1 MKRFILPLLLFS
13 TLIMPNERF
22 KNTDEEAAG
31 KSFKDFLKWS
41 FTNKKPELVAIDS
54 SDEWKQLNSS
64 SSDYLVWIGHA
75 TYLINKDGLTIL
87 TDPVFSKRASPV
99 RFAGPKRLIPPA
111 IPIEK
116 LPKIDVIT
124 VSHNHYDHLDLRS
137 LKKIYKANPNAIFL
151 VPKGDKRRLERRGI
165 ENVKEFL
172 WWEEID
178 INGSKFTFTPV
189 QHWSAR
195 GIADRNKSLWG
206 GWFMELE
213 TESIYHAGDT
223 GYSSDFIETRK
234 RLGSPDLS
242 LIPMGAYA
250 PRWFMKTNHVNP
262 KEAVQISLD
271 LGSKQSLAMHW
282 GTFLLTDEEVLEPPA
297 LLKKALEEKNLDQKY
312 FITLKPG
319 EVFNLLPREP

>member
-13 TLIMPNERF
+13 TLMMPNERF
-22 KNTDEEAAG
+22 KNTNEEAAG
-31 KSFKDFLKWS
+31 KSFRDFLKWT

-54 SDEWKQLNSS
+54 SDEWKELDSGS
-64 SSDYLVWIGHA
+64 TDYMVWIGHA
-75 TYLINKDGLTIL
+75 TYLINKDNLTIL

-111 IPIEK
+111 IPIDK
-116 LPKIDVIT
+116 LPKIDLIT

-165 ENVKEFL
+165 ENVIEFL
-172 WWEEID
+172 WWEEIE
-178 INGSKFTFTPV
+178 IKGSKFTFTPV

-206 GWFMELE
+206 GWFMNLKTE
-213 TESIYHAGDT
+213 TIYHAGDT
-223 GYSSDFIETRK
+223 GYSKDFIETKK
-234 RLGSPDLS
+234 RLGSPSIS
-242 LIPMGAYA
+242 LIPVGAYA

-262 KEAVQISLD
+262 PEAIQIAID
-271 LGSKQSLAMHW
+271 LESERNFGMHW
-282 GTFLLTDEEVLEPPA
+282 GTFQLTDEEILEPPK
-297 LLKKALEEKNLDQKY
+297 LLKESLRDQGLPDN
-312 FITLKPG
+312 FFNILRPG
-319 EVFNLLPREP
+319 QIVEL

>member
-13 TLIMPNERF
+13 SLIMPNERF
-22 KNTDEEAAG
+22 KNTDEDAAG
-31 KSFKDFLKWS
+31 KSFREFLKWS

-54 SDEWKQLNSS
+54 SDEWKELTPSS
-64 SSDYLVWIGHA
+64 TDYLVWIGHA

-111 IPIEK
+111 IPIDK

-172 WWEEID
+172 WWEEIE

-206 GWFMELE
+206 GWFMELK

-223 GYSSDFIETRK
+223 GYSDDFIETKK
-234 RLGSPDLS
+234 RLGSPSLS
-242 LIPMGAYA
+242 LIPVGAYA

-262 KEAVQISLD
+262 PEAIQVALD
-271 LGSKQSLAMHW
+271 LESKRNFGMHW
-282 GTFLLTDEEVLEPPA
+282 GTFQLTDEEIMEPPE
-297 LLKKALEEKNLDQKY
+297 LLKQSLKELGLSEEFFRVL
-312 FITLKPG
+312 TPG
-319 EVFNLLPREP
+319 EVVEF

>member
-13 TLIMPNERF
+13 SLMMPNERF
-22 KNTDEEAAG
+22 KNTNEEAAG
-31 KSFKDFLKWS
+31 KSFRDFLKWT

-54 SDEWKQLNSS
+54 SDEWKELDSGS
-64 SSDYLVWIGHA
+64 TDYMVWIGHA
-75 TYLINKDGLTIL
+75 TYLINKDNLTIL

-111 IPIEK
+111 IPIDK

-124 VSHNHYDHLDLRS
+124 VSHNHYDHLDLRG

-165 ENVKEFL
+165 ENVIEFL
-172 WWEEID
+172 WWEEIE
-178 INGSKFTFTPV
+178 IKGSKFTFTPV

-206 GWFMELE
+206 GWFMNLKTE
-213 TESIYHAGDT
+213 TIYHAGDT
-223 GYSSDFIETRK
+223 GYSKDFIETKK
-234 RLGSPDLS
+234 RLGSPSIS
-242 LIPMGAYA
+242 LIPVGAYA

-262 KEAVQISLD
+262 PEAIQIAID
-271 LGSKQSLAMHW
+271 LESERNFGMHW
-282 GTFLLTDEEVLEPPA
+282 GTFQLTDEEILEPPK
-297 LLKKALEEKNLDQKY
+297 LLKESLRDQGLPDN
-312 FITLKPG
+312 FFNILRPG
-319 EVFNLLPREP
+319 QIVEI

>member
-22 KNTDEEAAG
+22 KNTDEDAAG
-31 KSFKDFLKWS
+31 KSFREFLKWS

-54 SDEWKQLNSS
+54 SDEWKELDSES
-64 SSDYLVWIGHA
+64 TDYMVWIGHA
-75 TYLINKDGLTIL
+75 TYLINKDNLTIL

-111 IPIEK
+111 IPIDK

-165 ENVKEFL
+165 ENVIEFL
-172 WWEEID
+172 WWEEIE
-178 INGSKFTFTPV
+178 IKGSKFTFTPV

-206 GWFMELE
+206 GWFMNLKTE
-213 TESIYHAGDT
+213 TIYHAGDT
-223 GYSSDFIETRK
+223 GYSKDFIETKK
-234 RLGSPDLS
+234 RLGSPSIS
-242 LIPMGAYA
+242 LIPVGAYA

-262 KEAVQISLD
+262 PEAIQIAID
-271 LGSKQSLAMHW
+271 LESERNFGMHW
-282 GTFLLTDEEVLEPPA
+282 GTFQLTDEEILEPPK
-297 LLKKALEEKNLDQKY
+297 LLKESLRDQGLPDN
-312 FITLKPG
+312 FFNILRPG
-319 EVFNLLPREP
+319 QIVEL

>member
-13 TLIMPNERF
+13 TLMMPNERF
-22 KNTDEEAAG
+22 KNTNEEAAG
-31 KSFKDFLKWS
+31 KSFRDFLKWT

-54 SDEWKQLNSS
+54 SDEWKELDSGS
-64 SSDYLVWIGHA
+64 TDYMVWIGHA
-75 TYLINKDGLTIL
+75 TYLINKDNLTIL

-111 IPIEK
+111 IPIDK

-165 ENVKEFL
+165 ENVIEFL
-172 WWEEID
+172 WWEEIE
-178 INGSKFTFTPV
+178 IKGSKFTFTPV

-206 GWFMELE
+206 GWFMNLKTE
-213 TESIYHAGDT
+213 TIYHAGDT
-223 GYSSDFIETRK
+223 GYSKDFIETKK
-234 RLGSPDLS
+234 RLGSPSIS
-242 LIPMGAYA
+242 LIPVGAYA
-250 PRWFMKTNHVNP
+250 PMWFMKTNHVNP
-262 KEAVQISLD
+262 PEAIQIAID
-271 LGSKQSLAMHW
+271 LESERNFGMHW
-282 GTFLLTDEEVLEPPA
+282 GTFQLTDEEILEPPKM
-297 LLKKALEEKNLDQKY
+297 LKESLRDQGLPDTFFNNLR
-312 FITLKPG
+312 PG
-319 EVFNLLPREP
+319 QIVEL

>member
-13 TLIMPNERF
+13 SLIMPNERF
-22 KNTDEEAAG
+22 KNTDEDAAG
-31 KSFKDFLKWS
+31 KSFREFLKWS

-54 SDEWKQLNSS
+54 SDEWKELTPIST
-64 SSDYLVWIGHA
+64 DYLVWIGHA

-111 IPIEK
+111 IPIDQ
-116 LPKIDVIT
+116 LPNIDVIT

-151 VPKGDKRRLERRGI
+151 VPKGDKKRLERRGI

-172 WWEEID
+172 WWEDIEIK
-178 INGSKFTFTPV
+178 GSKFTFTPV

-206 GWFMELE
+206 GWFMNLKSEI
-213 TESIYHAGDT
+213 IYHAGDT
-223 GYSSDFIETRK
+223 GYSSDFIETKK
-234 RLGSPDLS
+234 RLGSPSLS
-242 LIPMGAYA
+242 LIPVGAYA

-262 KEAVQISLD
+262 PEAIQVAID
-271 LGSKQSLAMHW
+271 LESERNFGMHW
-282 GTFLLTDEEVLEPPA
+282 GTFQLTDEEIMEPPE
-297 LLKKALEEKNLDQKY
+297 LLNRALEERGLSEDFFKV
-312 FITLKPG
+312 LKPG
-319 EVFNLLPREP
+319 QVVGF

>member
-137 LKKIYKANPNAIFL
+137 LKQIYKANPNATFL

-172 WWEEID
+172 WWEEIE
-178 INGSKFTFTPV
+178 IQGSKFTFTPV

-206 GWFMELE
+206 GWFMELK

-223 GYSSDFIETRK
+223 GYSRDFIETKK
-234 RLGSPDLS
+234 RLGSPSLS
-242 LIPMGAYA
+242 FIPVGAYA

-262 KEAVQISLD
+262 PEAIQVALD
-271 LGSKQSLAMHW
+271 LESKKNFGMHW
-282 GTFLLTDEEVLEPPA
+282 GTFQLTDEEIMEPPE
-297 LLKKALEEKNLDQKY
+297 LLKQSLKELGLPEE
-312 FITLKPG
+312 FFRVLKPG
-319 EVFNLLPREP
+319 QVVEF

>member
-1 MKRFILPLLLFS
+1 MKRFILLLLLFPS
-13 TLIMPNERF
+13 LTMPNERF
-22 KNTDEEAAG
+22 KNTDEDAAG
-31 KSFKDFLKWS
+31 KSFREFLKWS

-54 SDEWKQLNSS
+54 SDEWKELTPSS
-64 SSDYLVWIGHA
+64 TDYLVWIGHA

-111 IPIEK
+111 IPIDK
-116 LPKIDVIT
+116 LPRIDVIT

-137 LKKIYKANPNAIFL
+137 LKMIYKANPNAIFL

-172 WWEEID
+172 WWEEIE

-206 GWFMELE
+206 GWFVQFNDYA
-213 TESIYHAGDT
+213 IYHAGDT
-223 GYSSDFIETRK
+223 GYSSDFITTKEV
-234 RLGSPDLS
+234 LGSPKYA
-242 LIPMGAYA
+242 LIPIGAYD
-250 PRWFMKTNHVNP
+250 PEWFMASSHVNP
-262 KEAVQISLD
+262 EDAVKIMLD
-271 LGSKQSLAMHW
+271 LEAEAKSFDIECVW
-282 GTFLLTDEEVLEPPA
+282 VLSSTVKVRPTPFSQVTQTKCHLFVDNA
-297 LLKKALEEKNLDQKY
+297 P
-312 FITLKPG
+312 TL
-319 EVFNLLPREP
+319 VL

>member
-22 KNTDEEAAG
+22 KNTDADAAG
-31 KSFKDFLKWS
+31 KSFREFLKWS

-54 SDEWKQLNSS
+54 SDEWKELTPS

-75 TYLINKDGLTIL
+75 TYLINKDNLTIL

-111 IPIEK
+111 IPIDK
-116 LPKIDVIT
+116 LPPIDVIT
-124 VSHNHYDHLDLRS
+124 VSHNHYDHLDIRS
-137 LKKIYKANPNAIFL
+137 LKKIYEANPEAVFL
-151 VPKGDKRRLERRGI
+151 VPKGDRRRLKRRGI

-172 WWEEID
+172 WWEEIE
-178 INGSKFTFTPV
+178 IQGSKFTFTPA

-206 GWFMELE
+206 GWFMELK

-223 GYSSDFIETRK
+223 GYSRDFIETKK
-234 RLGSPDLS
+234 RLGSPSLS
-242 LIPMGAYA
+242 FIPVGAYA

-262 KEAVQISLD
+262 PEAIQVALD
-271 LGSKQSLAMHW
+271 LESKKNFGMHW
-282 GTFLLTDEEVLEPPA
+282 GTFQLTDEEIMEPPE
-297 LLKKALEEKNLDQKY
+297 LLKQSLKELGLPEE
-312 FITLKPG
+312 FFRVLKPG
-319 EVFNLLPREP
+319 QVVEF

>member
-13 TLIMPNERF
+13 SLMMPNERF
-22 KNTDEEAAG
+22 KNTNEEAAG
-31 KSFKDFLKWS
+31 KSFRDFLKWS

-54 SDEWKQLNSS
+54 SDEWKELDSGS
-64 SSDYLVWIGHA
+64 TDYMVWIGHA
-75 TYLINKDGLTIL
+75 TYLINKDNLTIL

-111 IPIEK
+111 IPIDK

-206 GWFMELE
+206 GWYMELE

-223 GYSSDFIETRK
+223 GNSSDFIETK
-234 RLGSPDLS
+234 NKLGSPSLS
-242 LIPMGAYA
+242 LIPVGAYA

-262 KEAVQISLD
+262 HEAIQIALD
-271 LGSKQSLAMHW
+271 LESKRNFGMHW
-282 GTFLLTDEEVLEPPA
+282 GTFQLTDEEIMEPPE
-297 LLKKALEEKNLDQKY
+297 LLKQSLKELGLSEEFFRVLQ
-312 FITLKPG
+312 PG
-319 EVFNLLPREP
+319 QVIGF

>member
-13 TLIMPNERF
+13 SLIMPNERF
-22 KNTDEEAAG
+22 KNTDEDAAG
-31 KSFKDFLKWS
+31 KSFREFLKWS

-54 SDEWKQLNSS
+54 SDEWKELTPSS
-64 SSDYLVWIGHA
+64 TDYLVWIGHA

-111 IPIEK
+111 IPIDQ
-116 LPKIDVIT
+116 LPNIDVIT

-151 VPKGDKRRLERRGI
+151 VPKGDKKRLERRGI

-172 WWEEID
+172 WWEDIEIK
-178 INGSKFTFTPV
+178 GSKFTFTPV

-206 GWFMELE
+206 GWFMNLKSEI
-213 TESIYHAGDT
+213 IYHAGDT
-223 GYSSDFIETRK
+223 GYSSDFIETKK
-234 RLGSPDLS
+234 RLGSPSLS
-242 LIPMGAYA
+242 LIPVGAYA

-262 KEAVQISLD
+262 PEAIQVAID
-271 LGSKQSLAMHW
+271 LESERNFGMHW
-282 GTFLLTDEEVLEPPA
+282 GTFQLTDEEIMEPPE
-297 LLKKALEEKNLDQKY
+297 LLNQALEERGLSEDFFKV
-312 FITLKPG
+312 LKPG
-319 EVFNLLPREP
+319 QVVGF

>member
-13 TLIMPNERF
+13 SLIMPNERF
-22 KNTDEEAAG
+22 KNTDEDAAG
-31 KSFKDFLKWS
+31 KSFREFLKWS

-54 SDEWKQLNSS
+54 SDEWKELTPTST
-64 SSDYLVWIGHA
+64 DYLVWIGHA

-111 IPIEK
+111 IPIDQ
-116 LPKIDVIT
+116 LPNIDVIT

-151 VPKGDKRRLERRGI
+151 VPKGDKKRLERRGI

-172 WWEEID
+172 WWED
-178 INGSKFTFTPV
+178 IKIKGSKFTFTPV

-206 GWFMELE
+206 GWFMNLKSEI
-213 TESIYHAGDT
+213 IYHAGDT
-223 GYSSDFIETRK
+223 GYSSDFIETKK
-234 RLGSPDLS
+234 RLGSPSLS
-242 LIPMGAYA
+242 LIPIGAYA

-262 KEAVQISLD
+262 PEAIQVAID
-271 LGSKQSLAMHW
+271 LESERNFGMHW
-282 GTFLLTDEEVLEPPA
+282 GTFQLTDEEIMEPPE
-297 LLKKALEEKNLDQKY
+297 LLNQALEERGLSEDFFKV
-312 FITLKPG
+312 LKPG
-319 EVFNLLPREP
+319 QVAGF

>member
-13 TLIMPNERF
+13 SLIMPNERF
-22 KNTDEEAAG
+22 KNTDEDAAG
-31 KSFKDFLKWS
+31 KSFREFLKWS

-54 SDEWKQLNSS
+54 SDEWKELTPTST
-64 SSDYLVWIGHA
+64 DYLVWIGHA

-111 IPIEK
+111 IPIDQ
-116 LPKIDVIT
+116 LPNIDVIT

-151 VPKGDKRRLERRGI
+151 VPKGDKKRLERRGI

-172 WWEEID
+172 WWEDIEIK
-178 INGSKFTFTPV
+178 GSKFTFTPV

-206 GWFMELE
+206 GWFMNLKSEL
-213 TESIYHAGDT
+213 IYHAGDT
-223 GYSSDFIETRK
+223 GYSSDLIETKK
-234 RLGSPDLS
+234 RLGSPSLS
-242 LIPMGAYA
+242 LIPVGAYA

-262 KEAVQISLD
+262 PEAIQVAID
-271 LGSKQSLAMHW
+271 LESERNFGMHW
-282 GTFLLTDEEVLEPPA
+282 GTFQLTDEEIMEPPE
-297 LLKKALEEKNLDQKY
+297 LLNQALEERGLSEDFFKV
-312 FITLKPG
+312 LKPG
-319 EVFNLLPREP
+319 QVVGF

>member
-13 TLIMPNERF
+13 SLIMPNERF
-22 KNTDEEAAG
+22 KNTDEDAAG
-31 KSFKDFLKWS
+31 KSFREFLKWS

-54 SDEWKQLNSS
+54 SDEWKELTPTSI
-64 SSDYLVWIGHA
+64 DYLVWIGHA

-111 IPIEK
+111 IPIDQ
-116 LPKIDVIT
+116 LPNIDVIT

-151 VPKGDKRRLERRGI
+151 VPKGDKKRLERRGI

-172 WWEEID
+172 WWEDIEIK
-178 INGSKFTFTPV
+178 GSKFTFTPV

-206 GWFMELE
+206 GWFMNLKSEI
-213 TESIYHAGDT
+213 IYHAGDT
-223 GYSSDFIETRK
+223 GYSSDFIETKK
-234 RLGSPDLS
+234 RLGSPSLS
-242 LIPMGAYA
+242 LIPVGAYA

-262 KEAVQISLD
+262 PEAIQVAID
-271 LGSKQSLAMHW
+271 LESERNFGMHW
-282 GTFLLTDEEVLEPPA
+282 GTFQLTDEEIMEPPE
-297 LLKKALEEKNLDQKY
+297 LLYQALEERGLSEDFFKV
-312 FITLKPG
+312 LKPG
-319 EVFNLLPREP
+319 QVVGF

>member
-1 MKRFILPLLLFS
+1 MKRFILLLLLFS
-13 TLIMPNERF
+13 SLIMPNERF

-54 SDEWKQLNSS
+54 SDEWKELTPSS
-64 SSDYLVWIGHA
+64 ADYLVWIGHA

-206 GWFMELE
+206 GWFMELK

-223 GYSSDFIETRK
+223 GYSDDFIETKK
-234 RLGSPDLS
+234 RLGSPSLS
-242 LIPMGAYA
+242 LIPVGAYA

-262 KEAVQISLD
+262 LEAIQVALD
-271 LGSKQSLAMHW
+271 LESKRNFGMHW
-282 GTFLLTDEEVLEPPA
+282 GTFQLTDEEIMEPPE
-297 LLKKALEEKNLDQKY
+297 LLKQSLNELGLSEEFFRVLQ
-312 FITLKPG
+312 PG
-319 EVFNLLPREP
+319 QVVEF

>member
-1 MKRFILPLLLFS
+1 
-13 TLIMPNERF
+13 MPNERF

-31 KSFKDFLKWS
+31 KSFREFLKWS

-54 SDEWKQLNSS
+54 SDEWKELTPSS
-64 SSDYLVWIGHA
+64 TDYLVWIGHA

-111 IPIEK
+111 IPIDK

-137 LKKIYKANPNAIFL
+137 LKKIYKANPDAIFL

-172 WWEEID
+172 WWEEIE

-206 GWFMELE
+206 GWFMELK

-223 GYSSDFIETRK
+223 GYSDDFIETKK
-234 RLGSPDLS
+234 RLGSPSLS
-242 LIPMGAYA
+242 LIPVGAYA

-262 KEAVQISLD
+262 PEAIQVALD
-271 LGSKQSLAMHW
+271 LESKRNFGMHW
-282 GTFLLTDEEVLEPPA
+282 GTFQLTDEEIMEPPE
-297 LLKKALEEKNLDQKY
+297 LLKQS
-312 FITLKPG
+312 LKELGLSGEFFRVLTPG
-319 EVFNLLPREP
+319 EVVEF

>member
-1 MKRFILPLLLFS
+1 
-13 TLIMPNERF
+13 MPNERF

-31 KSFKDFLKWS
+31 KSFREFLKWS

-54 SDEWKQLNSS
+54 SDEWKELTPRST
-64 SSDYLVWIGHA
+64 DYLVWIGHA

-111 IPIEK
+111 IPIDK
-116 LPKIDVIT
+116 LPKVDVIT

-172 WWEEID
+172 WWEEIE

-206 GWFMELE
+206 GWFMELK

-223 GYSSDFIETRK
+223 GYSGDFIKTKK
-234 RLGSPDLS
+234 RLGSPSLS
-242 LIPMGAYA
+242 LIPVGAYA

-262 KEAVQISLD
+262 PEAIQVALD
-271 LGSKQSLAMHW
+271 LESKRNFGMHW
-282 GTFLLTDEEVLEPPA
+282 GTFQLTDEAIMEPPE
-297 LLKKALEEKNLDQKY
+297 LLKQSLKELGLSEE
-312 FITLKPG
+312 FFRVLKPG
-319 EVFNLLPREP
+319 EVVEF

>member
-13 TLIMPNERF
+13 TLMMPNERF
-22 KNTDEEAAG
+22 KNTNEEAAG
-31 KSFKDFLKWS
+31 KSFRDFLKWT

-54 SDEWKQLNSS
+54 SDEWKELDSGS
-64 SSDYLVWIGHA
+64 TDYMVWIGHA
-75 TYLINKDGLTIL
+75 TYLINKDNLTIL

-111 IPIEK
+111 IPIDK

-165 ENVKEFL
+165 ENVIEFL
-172 WWEEID
+172 WWEEIE
-178 INGSKFTFTPV
+178 IKGSKFTFTPV

-206 GWFMELE
+206 GWFMNLKTE
-213 TESIYHAGDT
+213 TIYHAGDT
-223 GYSSDFIETRK
+223 GYSKDFIETKK
-234 RLGSPDLS
+234 RLGSPSIS
-242 LIPMGAYA
+242 LIPVGAYA

-262 KEAVQISLD
+262 PEAIQIAID
-271 LGSKQSLAMHW
+271 LESERNFGMHW
-282 GTFLLTDEEVLEPPA
+282 GTFQLTDEEILEPPK
-297 LLKKALEEKNLDQKY
+297 LLKESLRDQGLPDN
-312 FITLKPG
+312 FFNILRPG
-319 EVFNLLPREP
+319 QIVEI

>member
-13 TLIMPNERF
+13 SLIMPNERF
-22 KNTDEEAAG
+22 KNTDEDAAG
-31 KSFKDFLKWS
+31 KSFREFLKWS

-54 SDEWKQLNSS
+54 SDEWKELTPTST
-64 SSDYLVWIGHA
+64 DYLVWIGHA

-111 IPIEK
+111 IPIDQ
-116 LPKIDVIT
+116 LPNIDVIT

>member
-1 MKRFILPLLLFS
+1 
-13 TLIMPNERF
+13 MPNERF
-22 KNTDEEAAG
+22 KNTDEDAAG
-31 KSFKDFLKWS
+31 KSFREFLKWS
-41 FTNKKPELVAIDS
+41 FTNKTPELVAIDS
-54 SDEWKQLNSS
+54 SDEWKELTPSS
-64 SSDYLVWIGHA
+64 TDYLVWIGHA

-111 IPIEK
+111 IPIDK

-172 WWEEID
+172 WWEEIE

-206 GWFMELE
+206 GWFMELK

-223 GYSSDFIETRK
+223 GYSDDFIETKK
-234 RLGSPDLS
+234 RLGSPSLS
-242 LIPMGAYA
+242 LIPVGAYA

-262 KEAVQISLD
+262 PEAIQVALD
-271 LGSKQSLAMHW
+271 LESKRNFGMHW
-282 GTFLLTDEEVLEPPA
+282 GTFQLTDEEIMEPPE
-297 LLKKALEEKNLDQKY
+297 LLKQSLKELGLSEEFFRVL
-312 FITLKPG
+312 TPG
-319 EVFNLLPREP
+319 EVVEF

>member
-13 TLIMPNERF
+13 TLMMPNERF
-22 KNTDEEAAG
+22 KNTNEEAAG
-31 KSFKDFLKWS
+31 KSFRDFLKWT

-54 SDEWKQLNSS
+54 SDEWKELDSGS
-64 SSDYLVWIGHA
+64 TDYMVWIGHA
-75 TYLINKDGLTIL
+75 TYLINKDNLTIL

-111 IPIEK
+111 IPIDK

-165 ENVKEFL
+165 ENVIEFL
-172 WWEEID
+172 WWEEIE
-178 INGSKFTFTPV
+178 IKGSKFTFTPV

-195 GIADRNKSLWG
+195 GIVDRNKSLWG
-206 GWFMELE
+206 GWFMNLKTE
-213 TESIYHAGDT
+213 TIYHAGDT
-223 GYSSDFIETRK
+223 GYSKDFIETKK
-234 RLGSPDLS
+234 RLGSPSIS
-242 LIPMGAYA
+242 LIPVGAYA

-262 KEAVQISLD
+262 PEAIQIAID
-271 LGSKQSLAMHW
+271 LESERNFGMHW
-282 GTFLLTDEEVLEPPA
+282 GTFQLTDEEILEPPK
-297 LLKKALEEKNLDQKY
+297 LLKESLRDQGLPDN
-312 FITLKPG
+312 FFNILRPG
-319 EVFNLLPREP
+319 QIVEL

>member
-13 TLIMPNERF
+13 TLMMPNERF
-22 KNTDEEAAG
+22 KNTNEEAAG
-31 KSFKDFLKWS
+31 KSFRDFLKWT

-54 SDEWKQLNSS
+54 SDEWKELDTGST
-64 SSDYLVWIGHA
+64 DYMVWIGHA
-75 TYLINKDGLTIL
+75 TYLINKDNLTIL

-111 IPIEK
+111 ISIDK

-165 ENVKEFL
+165 ENVIEFL
-172 WWEEID
+172 WWEEIE
-178 INGSKFTFTPV
+178 IKGSKFTFTPV

-206 GWFMELE
+206 GWFMNLKTE
-213 TESIYHAGDT
+213 TIYHAGDT
-223 GYSSDFIETRK
+223 GYSKDFIETKK
-234 RLGSPDLS
+234 RLGSPSIS
-242 LIPMGAYA
+242 LIPVGAYA

-262 KEAVQISLD
+262 PEAIQIAID
-271 LGSKQSLAMHW
+271 LESERNFGMHW
-282 GTFLLTDEEVLEPPA
+282 GTFQLTDEEILEPPK
-297 LLKKALEEKNLDQKY
+297 LLKESLRDQGLPDN
-312 FITLKPG
+312 FFNILRPG
-319 EVFNLLPREP
+319 QIVEL

>member
-13 TLIMPNERF
+13 TLMMPNERF
-22 KNTDEEAAG
+22 KNTNEEAAG
-31 KSFKDFLKWS
+31 KSFRDFLKWT

-54 SDEWKQLNSS
+54 SDEWKELDSGS
-64 SSDYLVWIGHA
+64 TDYMVWIGHA
-75 TYLINKDGLTIL
+75 TYLINKDNLTIL

-111 IPIEK
+111 IPIDK

-151 VPKGDKRRLERRGI
+151 VPKGDKRRLKRRGI
-165 ENVKEFL
+165 ENVIEFL
-172 WWEEID
+172 WWEEIE
-178 INGSKFTFTPV
+178 IKGSKFTFTPV

-206 GWFMELE
+206 GWFMNLKTE
-213 TESIYHAGDT
+213 TIYHAGDT
-223 GYSSDFIETRK
+223 GYSKDFIETKK
-234 RLGSPDLS
+234 RLGSPSIS
-242 LIPMGAYA
+242 LIPVGAYA

-262 KEAVQISLD
+262 PEAIQIAID
-271 LGSKQSLAMHW
+271 LESERNFGMHW
-282 GTFLLTDEEVLEPPA
+282 GTFQLTDEEILEPPK
-297 LLKKALEEKNLDQKY
+297 LLKESLRDQGLPDN
-312 FITLKPG
+312 FFNILRPG
-319 EVFNLLPREP
+319 QIVEI

>member
-13 TLIMPNERF
+13 SLMMPNERF
-22 KNTDEEAAG
+22 KNTNEEAAG
-31 KSFKDFLKWS
+31 KSFRDFLKWT

-54 SDEWKQLNSS
+54 SDEWKELDSGS
-64 SSDYLVWIGHA
+64 TDYMVWIGHA
-75 TYLINKDGLTIL
+75 TYLINKDNLTIL

-111 IPIEK
+111 VPIDK

-165 ENVKEFL
+165 ENVIEFL
-172 WWEEID
+172 WWEEIE
-178 INGSKFTFTPV
+178 IKGSKFTFTPV

-206 GWFMELE
+206 GWFMNLK
-213 TESIYHAGDT
+213 TEIIYHAGDT
-223 GYSSDFIETRK
+223 GYSKDFIETKK
-234 RLGSPDLS
+234 RLGSPSIS
-242 LIPMGAYA
+242 LIPVGAYA

-262 KEAVQISLD
+262 PEAIQIAID
-271 LGSKQSLAMHW
+271 LESERNFGMHW
-282 GTFLLTDEEVLEPPA
+282 GTFQLTDEEILEPPK
-297 LLKKALEEKNLDQKY
+297 LLKESLRDQGLPDN
-312 FITLKPG
+312 FFNILRPG
-319 EVFNLLPREP
+319 QIVEL

>member
-13 TLIMPNERF
+13 TLMMPNERF
-22 KNTDEEAAG
+22 KNTNEEAAG
-31 KSFKDFLKWS
+31 KSFRDFLKWT

-54 SDEWKQLNSS
+54 SDEWKELDSGS
-64 SSDYLVWIGHA
+64 TDYMVWIGHA

-111 IPIEK
+111 IPIDK

-165 ENVKEFL
+165 ENVIEFL
-172 WWEEID
+172 WWEEIE
-178 INGSKFTFTPV
+178 IKGSKFTFTPV

-206 GWFMELE
+206 GWFMNLKTE
-213 TESIYHAGDT
+213 TIYHAGDT
-223 GYSSDFIETRK
+223 GYSKDFIETKK
-234 RLGSPDLS
+234 RLGSPSIS
-242 LIPMGAYA
+242 LIPVGAYA

-262 KEAVQISLD
+262 PEAIQIAID
-271 LGSKQSLAMHW
+271 LESERNFGMHW
-282 GTFLLTDEEVLEPPA
+282 GTFQLTDEEILEPPK
-297 LLKKALEEKNLDQKY
+297 LLKESLRDQGLPDN
-312 FITLKPG
+312 FFNILRPG
-319 EVFNLLPREP
+319 QIVEL

>member
-1 MKRFILPLLLFS
+1 
-13 TLIMPNERF
+13 MPNERF
-22 KNTDEEAAG
+22 KNTDEDAAG
-31 KSFKDFLKWS
+31 KSFREFLKWS

-54 SDEWKQLNSS
+54 SDEWKELTPSS
-64 SSDYLVWIGHA
+64 TDYLVWIGHA

-111 IPIEK
+111 IPIDK

-165 ENVKEFL
+165 ENVIEFL
-172 WWEEID
+172 WWEEIE
-178 INGSKFTFTPV
+178 IKGSKFTFTPV

-206 GWFMELE
+206 GWFMNLKTE
-213 TESIYHAGDT
+213 TIYHAGDT
-223 GYSSDFIETRK
+223 GYSKDFIETKK
-234 RLGSPDLS
+234 RLGSPSIS
-242 LIPMGAYA
+242 LIPVGAYA

-262 KEAVQISLD
+262 PEAIQIAID
-271 LGSKQSLAMHW
+271 LKSERNFGMHW
-282 GTFLLTDEEVLEPPA
+282 GTFQLTDEEILEPPK
-297 LLKKALEEKNLDQKY
+297 LLKESLRDQGLPDN
-312 FITLKPG
+312 FFNILRPG
-319 EVFNLLPREP
+319 QIVEL

>member
-13 TLIMPNERF
+13 SLMMPNERF
-22 KNTDEEAAG
+22 KNTNEEAAG
-31 KSFKDFLKWS
+31 KSFRDFLKWT

-54 SDEWKQLNSS
+54 SDEWKELDSGS
-64 SSDYLVWIGHA
+64 TDYMVWIGHA
-75 TYLINKDGLTIL
+75 TYLINKDKLTIL

-111 IPIEK
+111 IPIDK

-165 ENVKEFL
+165 ENVIEFL
-172 WWEEID
+172 WWEEIE
-178 INGSKFTFTPV
+178 IKGSKFTFTPV

-206 GWFMELE
+206 GWFMNLKTE
-213 TESIYHAGDT
+213 TIYHAGDT
-223 GYSSDFIETRK
+223 GYSKDFIETKK
-234 RLGSPDLS
+234 RLGSPSIS
-242 LIPMGAYA
+242 LIPVGAYA

-262 KEAVQISLD
+262 PEAIQIAID
-271 LGSKQSLAMHW
+271 LESERNFGMHW
-282 GTFLLTDEEVLEPPA
+282 GTFQLTDEEILEPPK
-297 LLKKALEEKNLDQKY
+297 LLKESLRDQGLPDS
-312 FITLKPG
+312 FFNILRPG
-319 EVFNLLPREP
+319 QIVEL

>member
-13 TLIMPNERF
+13 SLIMPNERF
-22 KNTDEEAAG
+22 KNTDEDAAG
-31 KSFKDFLKWS
+31 KSFREFLKWS

-54 SDEWKQLNSS
+54 SDEWKELTSTS
-64 SSDYLVWIGHA
+64 TDYLVWIGHA

-111 IPIEK
+111 IPIDQ
-116 LPKIDVIT
+116 LPNIDVIT

-151 VPKGDKRRLERRGI
+151 VPKGDKKRLERRGI

-172 WWEEID
+172 WWEDIEIK
-178 INGSKFTFTPV
+178 GSKFTFTPV

-206 GWFMELE
+206 GWFMNLKSEI
-213 TESIYHAGDT
+213 IYHAGDT
-223 GYSSDFIETRK
+223 GYSSDFIETKK
-234 RLGSPDLS
+234 RLGSPSLS
-242 LIPMGAYA
+242 LIPVGAYA

-262 KEAVQISLD
+262 PEAIQVALD
-271 LGSKQSLAMHW
+271 LESKKNFGMHW
-282 GTFLLTDEEVLEPPA
+282 GTFQLTDEEIMEPPE
-297 LLKKALEEKNLDQKY
+297 LLKQSLNKLGLSEEFFRVLR
-312 FITLKPG
+312 PG
-319 EVFNLLPREP
+319 QVVEF

>member
-13 TLIMPNERF
+13 TLMMPNERF
-22 KNTDEEAAG
+22 KNTNEEAAG
-31 KSFKDFLKWS
+31 KSFRDFLKWT

-54 SDEWKQLNSS
+54 SDEWKELDSGS
-64 SSDYLVWIGHA
+64 TDYMVWIGHA
-75 TYLINKDGLTIL
+75 TYLINKDNLTIL

-111 IPIEK
+111 VPIDK

-165 ENVKEFL
+165 ENVIEFL
-172 WWEEID
+172 WWEEIE
-178 INGSKFTFTPV
+178 IKGSKFTFTPV

-206 GWFMELE
+206 GWFMNLKTE
-213 TESIYHAGDT
+213 TIYHAGDT
-223 GYSSDFIETRK
+223 GYSKDFIETKK
-234 RLGSPDLS
+234 RLGSPSIS
-242 LIPMGAYA
+242 LIPVGAYA

-262 KEAVQISLD
+262 PEAIQIAID
-271 LGSKQSLAMHW
+271 LESERNFGMHW
-282 GTFLLTDEEVLEPPA
+282 GTFQLTDEEILEPPK
-297 LLKKALEEKNLDQKY
+297 LLKESLRDQGLPDN
-312 FITLKPG
+312 FFNILRPG
-319 EVFNLLPREP
+319 QIVEL